1 MEVCVTFSNW
11 QETFTQQTCLMQF
24 PKLFLQFVL
33 SSDGN
38 LRQEQKERS
47 IFHSFYL
54 FTIYLSLESD
64 TILIK
69 LQVNPHN
76 LLILVRCWQN
86 CFPFFLLR
94 GFRRRQQHCSDV
106 PNRQWPASG
115 QQRHSGFLDASPP
128 EVSRHS
134 LLILNHAYRK
144 HY

>member
-1 MEVCVTFSNW
+1 
-11 QETFTQQTCLMQF
+11 MQF

-76 LLILVRCWQN
+76 LLILVRC
-86 CFPFFLLR
+86 
-94 GFRRRQQHCSDV
+94 
-106 PNRQWPASG
+106 
-115 QQRHSGFLDASPP
+115 
-128 EVSRHS
+128 
-134 LLILNHAYRK
+134 
-144 HY
+144 